1 MLKRMTVGKH
11 SFKSYEEFKALMN
24 LAIEQGFKTLQEFN
38 KFLDLN
44 CSK

>member
-1 MLKRMTVGKH
+1 MVKRITVGGH
-11 SFKSYEEFKALMN
+11 NFKSYEEFKALMN

-44 CSK
+44 SIK